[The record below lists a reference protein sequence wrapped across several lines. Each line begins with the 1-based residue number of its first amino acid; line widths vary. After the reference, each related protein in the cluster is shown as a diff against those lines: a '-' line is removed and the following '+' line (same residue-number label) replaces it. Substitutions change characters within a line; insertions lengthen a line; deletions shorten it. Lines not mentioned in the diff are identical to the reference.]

1 MPAEIFG
8 EKYEF
13 LARGKLLTFEEIT
26 RLTRILVK
34 LGAQKI
40 RLTGGEPLVRREMDK
55 LIGMLAGLDGIE
67 DMAMTTNAVFLPQ
80 HAQALYDAGLKRI
93 TISLDSLDDEVFRTM
108 NGGRGSVEE
117 VLRGLEVAEQVGFSP
132 IKINAVVQR
141 GVNDHTL
148 VDLARFFK
156 DRGHIVRFI
165 EYMDVGTVNGWNM
178 TDVVPAEEILQKID
192 AELPL
197 ERIRPNYPGE
207 VAQRYRFKDG
217 AGEIGI
223 IASVTKPFC
232 GACNRLRLSAEGSL
246 YTCLFATEGTDL
258 RTPLRSGA
266 SDDEIESILRN
277 MWGSRTDRYSE
288 ERSELTTPR
297 DKIEMYHI
305 GG

>member
-197 ERIRPNYPGE
+197 ERIKPNYPGE

>member
-34 LGAQKI
+34 LGALKI

-197 ERIRPNYPGE
+197 ERIKPNYPGE

>member
-1 MPAEIFG
+1 
-8 EKYEF
+8 
-13 LARGKLLTFEEIT
+13 
-26 RLTRILVK
+26 
-34 LGAQKI
+34 
-40 RLTGGEPLVRREMDK
+40 
-55 LIGMLAGLDGIE
+55 
-67 DMAMTTNAVFLPQ
+67 
-80 HAQALYDAGLKRI
+80 
-93 TISLDSLDDEVFRTM
+93 
-108 NGGRGSVEE
+108 
-117 VLRGLEVAEQVGFSP
+117 
-132 IKINAVVQR
+132 
-141 GVNDHTL
+141 
-148 VDLARFFK
+148 
-156 DRGHIVRFI
+156 VRFI

>member
-1 MPAEIFG
+1 
-8 EKYEF
+8 
-13 LARGKLLTFEEIT
+13 
-26 RLTRILVK
+26 
-34 LGAQKI
+34 
-40 RLTGGEPLVRREMDK
+40 
-55 LIGMLAGLDGIE
+55 
-67 DMAMTTNAVFLPQ
+67 
-80 HAQALYDAGLKRI
+80 
-93 TISLDSLDDEVFRTM
+93 
-108 NGGRGSVEE
+108 
-117 VLRGLEVAEQVGFSP
+117 
-132 IKINAVVQR
+132 
-141 GVNDHTL
+141 
-148 VDLARFFK
+148 
-156 DRGHIVRFI
+156 VRFI

-192 AELPL
+192 TELPL
-197 ERIRPNYPGE
+197 ERIKPNYLGE

-266 SDDEIESILRN
+266 SDEEIESILRN

>member
-1 MPAEIFG
+1 
-8 EKYEF
+8 
-13 LARGKLLTFEEIT
+13 
-26 RLTRILVK
+26 
-34 LGAQKI
+34 
-40 RLTGGEPLVRREMDK
+40 
-55 LIGMLAGLDGIE
+55 
-67 DMAMTTNAVFLPQ
+67 MAMTTNAVFLPQ

-197 ERIRPNYPGE
+197 ERIKPNYPGE

-266 SDDEIESILRN
+266 SDEEIESILRN
-277 MWGSRTDRYSE
+277 MWSSRTDRYSE